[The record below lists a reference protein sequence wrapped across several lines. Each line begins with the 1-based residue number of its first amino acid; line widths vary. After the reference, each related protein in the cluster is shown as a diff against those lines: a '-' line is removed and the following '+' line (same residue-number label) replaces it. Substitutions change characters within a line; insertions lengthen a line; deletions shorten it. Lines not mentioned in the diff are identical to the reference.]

1 MTVWVI
7 NICREVQIVSV
18 KIKIKQNRTLNRT
31 RPAFLPTA
39 GVLVEVSAGKALV
52 MMSSSKNPPSLLSTA
67 HLDPGEVW
75 QNK

>member
-1 MTVWVI
+1 MAVWMI

-18 KIKIKQNRTLNRT
+18 KIKMKQNHALNRT

-52 MMSSSKNPPSLLSTA
+52 MTSSSKNPPSLLSIA
-67 HLDPGEVW
+67 HLDPGEV
-75 QNK
+75 

>member
-7 NICREVQIVSV
+7 NICREVQTVSV
-18 KIKIKQNRTLNRT
+18 KIKMKQNHTLNRT
-31 RPAFLPTA
+31 RSGFLPTA
-39 GVLVEVSAGKALV
+39 GVLVEESAGKALV
-52 MMSSSKNPPSLLSTA
+52 MTSSSKNPPSLLSTA